1 MERDLNV
8 SGHESDSKLSFSNP
22 NIYLEGAAMVRY
34 MLELEDLGYETSWL
48 LIQQVIGMPDPKMQS
63 DFLTDKMALLLFF
76 RPSMPERLCI
86 TAAVRQM
93 SGTTVYQGNPDEG
106 WAHEVQNFQELLM
119 PIFDY
124 YLDIIY
130 FYGLPVQKL
139 RQNIHTFNMPL
150 INAGSPDAHPAH
162 ALADVACMLK
172 YCKNLEGQEAAWI
185 GCANGTLYSLIEAA
199 AWFKFS
205 VRISLPEKRDANSLV
220 KKAASVNA
228 NISFASSP
236 AEAVKNV
243 NFIYAGWKG
252 DLSEEEL
259 KIWTI
264 DPKLMSLANDKA
276 RLLLCASP
284 MRAINISPEVLSK
297 ASVLTRQAEY
307 RLRLHKRLLHWV
319 LQK

>member
-1 MERDLNV
+1 
-8 SGHESDSKLSFSNP
+8 
-22 NIYLEGAAMVRY
+22 MVRY
-34 MLELEDLGYETSWL
+34 MLDLEDLGYETCWL
-48 LIQQVIGMPDPKMQS
+48 LIQQVLGMPDPKMQS
-63 DFLTDKMALLLFF
+63 DFLKDKIALLLFF

-119 PIFDY
+119 PILDY

-130 FYGLPVQKL
+130 FYGLSVNKL
-139 RQNIHTFNMPL
+139 RQDINNLNMPL

-162 ALADVACMLK
+162 ALADIACMLK
-172 YCKNLEGQEAAWI
+172 YCKSLEGQEAAWI
-185 GCANGTLYSLIEAA
+185 GCANGTLFSLIEAA

-205 VRISLPEKRDANSLV
+205 VRISMPEKMDTNSLV
-220 KKAASVNA
+220 TKAASVNA
-228 NISFASSP
+228 NISFTPSP

-243 NFIYAGWKG
+243 NFVYAGWRG
-252 DLSEEEL
+252 DLNDEEL

-264 DPKLMSLANDKA
+264 NSKLMSLANDKA

-284 MRAINISPEVLSK
+284 MRAINISPDIIPK
-297 ASVLTRQAEY
+297 ASILTRQAEY

-319 LQK
+319 SQK

>member
-1 MERDLNV
+1 MF
-8 SGHESDSKLSFSNP
+8 SGHESDSKLYYFHLK
-22 NIYLEGAAMVRY
+22 ILLKDTVMVRY
-34 MLELEDLGYETSWL
+34 MLDLEDLGYKTGWL
-48 LIQQVIGMPDPKMQS
+48 LIQQVLGMPDPKMQS
-63 DFLTDKMALLLFF
+63 DFLTDKIALLLFF

-106 WAHEVQNFQELLM
+106 WGHEVQNFQELLM

-124 YLDIIY
+124 YLDVIY
-130 FYGLPVQKL
+130 CYGQPVQKL
-139 RQNIHTFNMPL
+139 RENINSLDMPL

-172 YCKNLEGQEAAWI
+172 YSKNIEGQQAAWI
-185 GCANGTLYSLIEAA
+185 GCANGTLFSLIEAA

-205 VRISLPEKRDANSLV
+205 VKISMPEKMDTNIIV

-228 NISFASSP
+228 NISFAKSP
-236 AEAVKNV
+236 EEAVKNV
-243 NFIYAGWKG
+243 NFIYAGFRG
-252 DLSEEEL
+252 NLNDEEQ

-264 DPKLMSLANDKA
+264 SPKLMSLANDKA

-297 ASVLTRQAEY
+297 ASILTRQAEY
-307 RLRLHKRLLHWV
+307 RLRLHKRLLHWI